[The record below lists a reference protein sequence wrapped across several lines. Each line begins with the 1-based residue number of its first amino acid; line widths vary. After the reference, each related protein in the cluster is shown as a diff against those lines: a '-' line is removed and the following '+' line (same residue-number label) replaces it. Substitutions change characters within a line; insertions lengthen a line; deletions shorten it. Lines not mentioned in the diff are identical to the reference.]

1 MSNVLRVGE
10 WFLFNT
16 RWVIVQL
23 YQWEK
28 MLFLMIFDD
37 IVIRESNNSDCTQFH
52 QLQQNEQ
59 AIQTIEQSKD
69 HGI

>member
-1 MSNVLRVGE
+1 
-10 WFLFNT
+10 
-16 RWVIVQL
+16 
-23 YQWEK
+23 